1 MRRFTRREIF
11 VFVVAGVSIAIVI
24 AYVAYV
30 LLTSQAPTPP
40 TVPPPTTPPPH
51 PPATPPGWSHAA
63 CPDLPDQAK
72 AYGVRARCGL

>member
-1 MRRFTRREIF
+1 MYRRERI
-11 VFVVAGVSIAIVI
+11 VLVVAAVAIAALI

-30 LLTSQAPTPP
+30 LLTSQAPAPP
-40 TVPPPTTPPPH
+40 IVPPPTTPPPT
-51 PPATPPGWSHAA
+51 PPATPPGWAHAA